1 MIKDVERAPDSKVK
15 ADFRSRAAGKKD
27 EPVDEAKK
35 MKGENPCWD
44 GYEMKGKKM
53 KNGKE
58 VPNCVPKEETE
69 MKEAKDKFDIY
80 HKDFSS
86 AVQHARKQAEKRGY
100 TVDDDEWF
108 RNVASGPRRPG
119 TGKTNSYNIELLD
132 KNGKSTRKKLS
143 MQVYNTGK
151 SYELNMYTE
160 ETDTS
165 EKVEMAET
173 QLYFI
178 GYACDEILD
187 YIEMGGEIE
196 EWYQNKLSKVHS
208 DMEGLHS
215 YIEGEMRRTGMKEEV
230 ELSEKSKA
238 TGLRGDGSAN
248 YTLGNKPDRDYQF
261 KVVAKKLGQ
270 SREVGVYQSLGDAQR
285 VAKNN
290 RKDGITKTQITR
302 IKRKKLAGPVGK
314 LPEEVELSEK
324 KLSFRPLSK
333 PKEKRVGSDKAWM
346 YDISQE
352 HEGKKVAV
360 VQASH
365 PKKPTADNIRRG
377 TVVGTHMVSGQY
389 YHNVKFDDGSSR
401 DIPIYNVYLVK
412 EEVDL
417 DEQKGFKNKATA
429 SKGGSRSGQNRWDD
443 AYRKLNVELEK
454 AKKTGDT
461 KKVELLNKKKDD
473 MLDKKYPSLSES
485 ELNEKS
491 VSQAQQK
498 LMGMALKYKRG
509 EMDDASDEVKKLA
522 SSMSEKD
529 LEDFAKTKHEGL
541 PMKKESI
548 TSFKTFTIQEKKKL
562 SAAQLK
568 HMDVD
573 DDNDIDAED
582 LKQIRNK
589 KKEEK

>member
-1 MIKDVERAPDSKVK
+1 
-15 ADFRSRAAGKKD
+15 
-27 EPVDEAKK
+27 
-35 MKGENPCWD
+35 
-44 GYEMKGKKM
+44 
-53 KNGKE
+53 
-58 VPNCVPKEETE
+58 
-69 MKEAKDKFDIY
+69 
-80 HKDFSS
+80 
-86 AVQHARKQAEKRGY
+86 
-100 TVDDDEWF
+100 
-108 RNVASGPRRPG
+108 
-119 TGKTNSYNIELLD
+119 
-132 KNGKSTRKKLS
+132 

-230 ELSEKSKA
+230 ELDEKTSFNK
-238 TGLRGDGSAN
+238 
-248 YTLGNKPDRDYQF
+248 TL
-261 KVVAKKLGQ
+261 
-270 SREVGVYQSLGDAQR
+270 
-285 VAKNN
+285 
-290 RKDGITKTQITR
+290 
-302 IKRKKLAGPVGK
+302 K
-314 LPEEVELSEK
+314 LPLTVDEK
-324 KLSFRPLSK
+324 RIIGSRGIYKERYKLDRTQSNYRASKTNFSMPFTGVQDLSK
-333 PKEKRVGSDKAWM
+333 LRKLISNLKED
-346 YDISQE
+346 
-352 HEGKKVAV
+352 
-360 VQASH
+360 
-365 PKKPTADNIRRG
+365 
-377 TVVGTHMVSGQY
+377 
-389 YHNVKFDDGSSR
+389 
-401 DIPIYNVYLVK
+401 
-412 EEVDL
+412 VDL
-417 DEQKGFKNKATA
+417 DEASGERGFKNKATA